1 MEDGGGGGTN
11 MTINIPGWKVERGR
25 ADDNNNKNDDNDD
38 DDDKDDDNDDDNN
51 TRIKGYRSC
60 HVK

>member
-1 MEDGGGGGTN
+1 